1 MNLLLKLLFN
11 LKSENVVQKIVLNM
25 NKAAGMV
32 KFLQNFWKKEL
43 IHCISHYIIYLLANP
58 LYRIIDLLVK
68 LCFEKN
74 IKLLA
79 KTTI

>member
-1 MNLLLKLLFN
+1 MNLLLKFLFN

-32 KFLQNFWKKEL
+32 KFLQNFWKEL
-43 IHCISHYIIYLLANP
+43 IHYISHYIIYLLANP

>member
-32 KFLQNFWKKEL
+32 KFLQNFWKEL
-43 IHCISHYIIYLLANP
+43 IHYISHYIIYLLANP

-68 LCFEKN
+68 LYFEKN

>member
-1 MNLLLKLLFN
+1 MLFN

-32 KFLQNFWKKEL
+32 KFLQNFWKEL
-43 IHCISHYIIYLLANP
+43 IHYISHYIIYLLANP